1 MQCASRPSNAR
12 CGDDRAFTPAP
23 ATLAEHAAVIRALGK
38 RVIGDVIEIGRR
50 LTEAKIAGHG
60 NWLPWL
66 EREFG
71 WSDDTALNYM
81 NLAEMAKSRTVRDLS
96 LPIKSLYLIAKPST
110 PDEARTEV
118 IKRVESGEKLS
129 VKDVQAIVDN
139 TKGRKQPT
147 SKPKPATVTQ
157 LAKPRTKIAQ
167 DRCSAFLAIVGL
179 ENNSSADGKARQYA
193 NRQQD
198 RMGPSRINST

>member
-1 MQCASRPSNAR
+1 MTALP
-12 CGDDRAFTPAP
+12 TPAP

-50 LTEAKIAGHG
+50 LTEAKKIAGHG

-71 WSDDTALNYM
+71 GSDDTALNYM
-81 NLAEMAKSRTVRDLS
+81 NLAEMVKSRTVRDLS

-118 IKRVESGEKLS
+118 IKRAESGEKLS
-129 VKDVQAIVDN
+129 VKDVQA
-139 TKGRKQPT
+139 
-147 SKPKPATVTQ
+147 S
-157 LAKPRTKIAQ
+157 
-167 DRCSAFLAIVGL
+167 DR
-179 ENNSSADGKARQYA
+179 
-193 NRQQD
+193 
-198 RMGPSRINST
+198 